1 MHAITRVALACT
13 TTVLLVSC
21 AKKEQASTDSTTA
34 TDTTSAMAPA
44 SAPAPALALADV
56 AGKWNLRAVPESG
69 TDTNSTDFVLD
80 AKPDTSGWTMTF
92 TKTGLKVTPS
102 VQTSGD
108 TLKLNAGPFASQR
121 RKGMK
126 VSTESALRV
135 ENGKLVGR
143 TTAHYVTNGADS
155 VIMLRT
161 EGTKAP

>member
-1 MHAITRVALACT
+1 MHTITRVALGCS
-13 TTVLLVSC
+13 TVLLLAAC
-21 AKKEQASTDSTTA
+21 AKKDAATDSA
-34 TDTTSAMAPA
+34 AGAADTSSAMAPA
-44 SAPAPALALADV
+44 PTPTLALADV
-56 AGKWNLRAVPESG
+56 AGKWNIRAVPEAG
-69 TDTNSTDFVLD
+69 TDTSPTEFVLE

-92 TKTGLKVTPS
+92 TKSGLKVTPS

-108 TLKLNAGPFASQR
+108 TLMLKAGPFTSQR

-126 VSTESALRV
+126 VSTESALRM

-155 VIMLRT
+155 VSMLRT

>member
-13 TTVLLVSC
+13 TTILLVSC
-21 AKKEQASTDSTTA
+21 AKKEQASTDSA
-34 TDTTSAMAPA
+34 AAPDTTSAMAP
-44 SAPAPALALADV
+44 APAPALALADV
-56 AGKWNLRAVPESG
+56 AGKWNFRAVPEAG
-69 TDTNSTDFVLD
+69 TDTTPTEWVLD

-92 TKTGLKVTPS
+92 TKSGLKVTPS

-108 TLKLNAGPFASQR
+108 TLMLKAGPFASQR

-143 TTAHYVTNGADS
+143 TTAHYITKDADS